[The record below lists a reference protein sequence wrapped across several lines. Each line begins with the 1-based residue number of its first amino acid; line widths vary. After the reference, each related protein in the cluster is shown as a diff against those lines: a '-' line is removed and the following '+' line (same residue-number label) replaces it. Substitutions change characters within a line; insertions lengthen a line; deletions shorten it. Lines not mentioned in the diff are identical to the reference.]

1 MMDMEHIGLTD
12 LFNKGSLQSL
22 QDSFSD
28 ATGMAALG
36 VNVKEAVTKWSN
48 LTEFG
53 AFYMK
58 NLPED
63 HVKQATKAAEEAKRT
78 GKPVIYEVHLGF
90 TEFIVPILL
99 QGRFLGHFVGG
110 QVLVSKPTSAE
121 IKQFAAAHNTNATQ
135 LSEQLERLS
144 VVPEKRI
151 LAAANLLFQLTSELA
166 ASCYQHLLSAEHGR
180 VAQENLSSGNAADN
194 EIMRKINSAVDL
206 VKKVE
211 FGCQHIK
218 NEVMN
223 STKAI
228 DNTDAIVKTIENS
241 STQLTLIGFNA
252 SIEAKRAGAAGAG
265 FNVIAQEVRTLADR
279 NTKQATEIEHTLNN
293 IKRSMGDINGQ
304 IRGLYED
311 IQKIVDSINE
321 LSFTVIT
328 ADNEKNDQ

>member
-1 MMDMEHIGLTD
+1 MIDTEHIGLMD
-12 LFNKGSLQSL
+12 LFNKSALQSL
-22 QDSFSD
+22 QDAFSD

-53 AFYMK
+53 AFYLK

-78 GKPVIYEVHLGF
+78 GKPVIFENHLGF

-110 QVLVSKPTSAE
+110 QVLVSKPATAE
-121 IKQFAAAHNTNATQ
+121 VKQFAAAHNTNATQ

-166 ASCYQHLLSAEHGR
+166 ASCYQHLLSEEHGR
-180 VAQENLSSGNAADN
+180 VARENLSSSDN
-194 EIMRKINSAVDL
+194 EVMRKINSAVDL

-228 DNTDAIVKTIENS
+228 DNTDAIVKTIENA

-321 LSFTVIT
+321 LSFAVIA
-328 ADNEKNDQ
+328 ADNEKNDE